1 MIITFCG
8 HDNVSDINK
17 VREWLSYVLDQFIY
31 EENVICYL
39 GGYGGF
45 DRLAASVV
53 CQKQKVNPAAQA
65 VLVIPYLNRKYDESG
80 YDYTLFP
87 PLESV
92 PPRYAIPKRNE
103 WMIAQADVV
112 IAYVTHGWGSAAK
125 ALDYA
130 RRKRKK
136 VVLYPEICEISA
148 NRPTEH
154 YHR

>member
-8 HDNVSDINK
+8 HDSVPDSHK
-17 VREWLSYVLDQFIY
+17 VREWLRHVLDQFLY

-53 CQKQKVNPAAQA
+53 RQKQKANPALQA
-65 VLVIPYLNRKYDESG
+65 VLILPYLDRKYDGSG

-92 PPRYAIPKRNE
+92 PPRYAIVKRNE
-103 WMIAQADVV
+103 WMVAQADVI
-112 IAYVTHGWGSAAK
+112 IAYVTHSWGGAAK
-125 ALDYA
+125 TLAYA
-130 RRKRKK
+130 RAKRKK
-136 VVLYPEICEISA
+136 VILYPEACEISA
-148 NRPTEH
+148 DRPQ
-154 YHR
+154 